1 MLVVPACLAAAFLMG
16 LRVNMTPSLPPGL
29 YIMSGDAPARGDT
42 VGFCLTGAFAG
53 LGGQR
58 GYLAPGGCA
67 SGLRPLLKVLAGVP
81 GDRVAVENGALL
93 INGKAWP
100 HGIRK
105 LDSSGRPVPSCLE
118 STTIPAGRALVLSPH
133 EGSFDGRYF
142 GLVPFDSLQKV
153 NPVFLLEVRNEE
165 GQGVSEGRSCGGR
178 TSAHGKP

>member
-16 LRVNMTPSLPPGL
+16 LRVNMTPSLPRGL

-58 GYLAPGGCA
+58 SYLAPSGCA

-81 GDRVAVENGALL
+81 GDRVAVENGTVC
-93 INGKAWP
+93 INGVAWP

-118 STTIPAGRALVLSPH
+118 STTIPAGRALFRLFFRF
-133 EGSFDGRYF
+133 ERAFEFAFKIDDAAFEIRYAAA
-142 GLVPFDSLQKV
+142 VDRKSV
-153 NPVFLLEVRNEE
+153 V
-165 GQGVSEGRSCGGR
+165 
-178 TSAHGKP
+178 